1 MEPTATAMETLL
13 TNVGSVITSSTTW
26 FGSIS
31 TALIGNEV
39 FQIVLALVILILLF
53 TLLVNLVGKIRA
65 RARNN

>member
-1 MEPTATAMETLL
+1 MEPATAMQTLL
-13 TNVGSVITSSTTW
+13 TNVGSVITSSVTW

-31 TALIGNEV
+31 SALVANEV

-65 RARNN
+65 RAKSN